1 MARNV
6 KKRNRKLR
14 ATGIWIFLMSIFIAE
29 LFFYTWCRVQNVRVG
44 YEISKKRDKRQ
55 NLLALQNNL
64 EVELARLRS
73 PERLSEIAKHRFNL
87 TIPTSEQIIV
97 IHEK

>member
-6 KKRNRKLR
+6 KKRNRKQG
-14 ATGIWIFLMSIFIAE
+14 AIGIWILLMSIFIAE
-29 LFFYTWCRVQNVRVG
+29 LFFYTWCRVQNVSVG
-44 YEISKKRDKRQ
+44 YEISKKRDKYQ
-55 NLLALQNNL
+55 NLLTLQNNL
-64 EVELARLRS
+64 KVELARLGS

-97 IHEK
+97 VHEE